1 MKSNIML
8 LDYVGVTEI
17 NGSLIVI
24 DDVENA
30 SFEEVVE
37 IRLADGSMRQGR
49 IVEMDGKRAVIQV
62 FEGTRGIA
70 LDNTRTRLTATL
82 WSWRFPRKSSGVYL
96 TAPDALSTAWGY
108 LPRKAGQHNGTPIN
122 PVARITPKLH

>member
-37 IRLADGSMRQGR
+37 IRLADGSMRQGDVYKR
-49 IVEMDGKRAVIQV
+49 QLLPLGAGKGPLP
-62 FEGTRGIA
+62 EA
-70 LDNTRTRLTATL
+70 LLLA
-82 WSWRFPRKSSGVYL
+82 
-96 TAPDALSTAWGY
+96 
-108 LPRKAGQHNGTPIN
+108 AGAFGLFRHPPFRCKVQ
-122 PVARITPKLH
+122 